1 MDDFL
6 IGPQSDEYTWWDY
19 EMEFE
24 DDSEQGNLSNNCQPH
39 SCDSG
44 EGKRSS
50 PKSEQLLNESAG
62 HRGRSGGKCW

>member
-24 DDSEQGNLSNNCQPH
+24 DDPEQVNLSNNCQLPTD
-39 SCDSG
+39 CD
-44 EGKRSS
+44 R
-50 PKSEQLLNESAG
+50 Q
-62 HRGRSGGKCW
+62 